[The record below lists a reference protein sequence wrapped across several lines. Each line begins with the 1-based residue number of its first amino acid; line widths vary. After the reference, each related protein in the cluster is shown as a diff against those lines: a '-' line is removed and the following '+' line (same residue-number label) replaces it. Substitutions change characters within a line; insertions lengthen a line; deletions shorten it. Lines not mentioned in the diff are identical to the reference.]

1 MAEKAPKKID
11 FKPPTTAEEK
21 KKALET
27 VLSRIEKD
35 YGKGTIMRLG
45 DDISVNVEALSTGS
59 LSLDLA
65 LGIGGIP
72 KGRIVE
78 IYGPEASGK
87 TTLALHVVASSQKKG
102 GTAAYID
109 VEHALEPAYAKALG
123 VDIDSLLISQ
133 PDTGEQAL
141 DIAESLVRS
150 GAVDIIV
157 VDSVAAL
164 IPRAELEGE
173 VGDSVV
179 GALARLMSQA
189 MRRLAGAIS
198 KNNCT
203 VIFINQLRQKI
214 GVMYGNP
221 ETTPGGL
228 ALKYYASVRID
239 VRRTETL
246 KVDKEMVGNRTRAKV
261 VKNKVAP
268 PFREA
273 EFDIM
278 YGEGI
283 SKIGEIVDLGVKL
296 EIKDQAFSGL
306 VTALSA
312 GEMDMVISGLAIKP
326 ERLEVVDF
334 SDPYFAGEQIMLVR
348 AEDYDSLKTVED
360 MASKKVGAQLG
371 SLQQG
376 ILEEQFGAS
385 EPLLLEKIHILALEL
400 DQGNIDGWLITDLV
414 AKQYMAVY
422 PGRFQISEV
431 PVVYDSS
438 AGIGVAVPKGDNA
451 SLLAVVNEYIAEIKA
466 DGTFDGWVDDAAAKG
481 AGILA
486 AENAE

>member
-1 MAEKAPKKID
+1 MKKLFALMAALAMVLCAAAAGADQLSDIQAKGVLEVGANID
-11 FKPPTTAEEK
+11 FMPYEFYWT
-21 KKALET
+21 
-27 VLSRIEKD
+27 
-35 YGKGTIMRLG
+35 
-45 DDISVNVEALSTGS
+45 
-59 LSLDLA
+59 
-65 LGIGGIP
+65 
-72 KGRIVE
+72 
-78 IYGPEASGK
+78 
-87 TTLALHVVASSQKKG
+87 
-102 GTAAYID
+102 
-109 VEHALEPAYAKALG
+109 
-123 VDIDSLLISQ
+123 
-133 PDTGEQAL
+133 
-141 DIAESLVRS
+141 
-150 GAVDIIV
+150 
-157 VDSVAAL
+157 
-164 IPRAELEGE
+164 
-173 VGDSVV
+173 
-179 GALARLMSQA
+179 
-189 MRRLAGAIS
+189 
-198 KNNCT
+198 
-203 VIFINQLRQKI
+203 
-214 GVMYGNP
+214 NP
-221 ETTPGGL
+221 ETNQEEPAGFDMAL
-228 ALKYYASVRID
+228 AQGIA
-239 VRRTETL
+239 
-246 KVDKEMVGNRTRAKV
+246 DK
-261 VKNKVAP
+261 
-268 PFREA
+268 
-273 EFDIM
+273 
-278 YGEGI
+278 
-283 SKIGEIVDLGVKL
+283 LGVKL

-360 MASKKVGAQLG
+360 MAGKKVGAQLG

-414 AKQYMAVY
+414 TKQYMAVY